1 MTRDELDAA
10 TDEQLNVMA
19 AKVMGWVRRTHNDV
33 MGTTNAD
40 LEDDDYWRGKGD
52 QLDELWWY
60 KDTEGWWKIGGYAKE
75 QYESAAWSP
84 ATDIADA
91 WELVEKMRVLYGFN
105 LDASGFDGAEWR
117 VVIGWG
123 DDPISV
129 HVEAATAPRAITTA
143 ALLAWEAKE
152 KA

>member
-1 MTRDELDAA
+1 MTREELDSA

-19 AKVMGWVRRTHNDV
+19 AKVMGWTIRNHRMPDDEYVSIWY
-33 MGTTNAD
+33 GAD
-40 LEDDDYWRGKGD
+40 GSQGPMC
-52 QLDELWWY
+52 DEWN
-60 KDTEGWWKIGGYAKE
+60 
-75 QYESAAWSP
+75 P

>member
-10 TDEQLNVMA
+10 TDEQLNQTA
-19 AKVMGWVRRTHNDV
+19 AKVMGRKWNQGLAIWLD
-33 MGTTNAD
+33 AK
-40 LEDDDYWRGKGD
+40 GKACGF
-52 QLDELWWY
+52 
-60 KDTEGWWKIGGYAKE
+60 
-75 QYESAAWSP
+75 SNWSP

>member
-10 TDEQLNVMA
+10 TDEQLNEMA
-19 AKVMGWVRRTHNDV
+19 AKVIYGITPRWVRGL
-33 MGTTNAD
+33 GTDEMVLIHSDNPFLIDGMCTV
-40 LEDDDYWRGKGD
+40 
-52 QLDELWWY
+52 DELR
-60 KDTEGWWKIGGYAKE
+60 KHAMPK
-75 QYESAAWSP
+75 SP

>member
-1 MTRDELDAA
+1 MTRDELDSA

-19 AKVMGWVRRTHNDV
+19 AKVMGWTKF
-33 MGTTNAD
+33 
-40 LEDDDYWRGKGD
+40 DYVFERKMVNGYTFYCD
-52 QLDELWWY
+52 QLHKSDGV
-60 KDTEGWWKIGGYAKE
+60 DIFP
-75 QYESAAWSP
+75 WSP

-143 ALLAWEAKE
+143 ALLAWGEKE
-152 KA
+152 NSK